1 MWVGRLREVVVI
13 GLLWSMIAA
22 VFTAVVFAALKLFL
36 WVWPHP
42 PKLLLGVAGVVLAGL
57 AILWIRTRPWIAIRT
72 AITPKYYKKIREAE
86 AAEAADPSQRPP
98 PFRMDPVRAPG
109 LLGQAIGAILQAAIG
124 FLLWFFR
131 GLAPN
136 GRLSPIPVRLVT
148 RFSDVEAVLLD
159 DETFRVPFGPEWT
172 TMGAGRNS
180 VLGLDGPAHRAQR
193 AVFDDIMLGITQPG
207 DRARLTAR
215 AAEVAQSLVGQSM
228 GRADVVTDIFQRT
241 VSEVCIDY
249 LGLEAGDRNL
259 LADWATSKSWLT
271 FGDPTGAPETR
282 SRAIQG
288 ASLLRGVVERSLE
301 VATRRP
307 SSDTLASRLLSE
319 ERKGRI
325 SRDESIAI
333 LDGAACGMIPT
344 TTLCM
349 TRLFCDL
356 MGRPYWWNEARRL
369 ARGLSG
375 GGSQNPADKARLQ
388 DILMEA
394 ARLSPTLY
402 PGQWRYVEKPGVIAP
417 GTLRAA
423 RVRPGDVLLVSTA
436 AALRDGRRFRD
447 PDTFNPGRPASE
459 KSAAELMFGF
469 GVHKCVGLYVAVLV
483 MVEIAIALLSRDEL
497 AVAPGD
503 AGQLKS
509 AGPFPRH
516 MEMTWRPDGPV
527 AGQTLMVFAAR
538 LPAGADAA
546 ALAEGLEA
554 LRSQG
559 GGRDLDAA
567 GVVHFASFSVL
578 DLGFEAT
585 PQPWLVGELNVD
597 GDGPAAIDRT
607 AACMSGWLGLFRIV
621 DPGIRTTAD
630 LGRFLKDHLLDI
642 RCTPW
647 GATGLQ
653 YPGAIGLPAGD
664 IRRQKALADYVRE
677 VLDHLNTRGALEER
691 DALRPAGAPPDAV
704 QTLDTVRRLIRNDPD
719 LARAAADDPALSDL
733 VRKAGSFRD
742 FLIRPLGHRLAFT
755 DFTSPPGSENP
766 PPLAILGKVLED
778 RNRGAVL
785 AVMLAL
791 AVAVTVMVRIYLGP
805 GGGAGD
811 FAGVLE
817 IVFTSL
823 VWVLA
828 AYVLGLLAAA
838 GLFAGLVLAHEA
850 ADRADPSP
858 PSPEAVAEVEVFEN
872 QEGYAQNHMIS
883 VTRLKA
889 GPFRRYALAF
899 GMWVIRLLAL
909 FVFRQGNLARM
920 GTIHF
925 ARWVKPP
932 GTDALVFMSNYD
944 GSWLSYLEDFTA
956 LASLG
961 LNAAWGHSR
970 GVPTATLMFL
980 GGASDS
986 DAFKRFAKRSLR
998 RTNFWYSAYP
1008 GVTLENIRRNA
1019 LIHDGLMRASNAT
1032 EAQDWLDMLAS
1043 VKRPALEIETGEVQ
1057 TLVLRGLGSLPAMA
1071 CGLIHLPSDADLP
1084 GWTSHLT
1091 RAVAF
1096 GNADPDPHRWNQRLW
1111 AQALR
1116 LESGPFPDRPGDV
1129 SFIGFTASGLV
1140 KLGLPAPDTGVG
1152 LAGLL
1157 APFYQGMSSRE
1168 RILRDAGPSAPSRW
1182 SWTDTAW
1189 TGAPPGQPGV
1199 DAVLLVYGMT
1209 PEDCRAAI
1217 ETQASDFGL
1226 ILRKTLLSPA
1236 RPIMAGGL
1244 RAEPFGFADGIS
1256 NPVMKGL
1263 RGDPGLVADQVEP
1276 GEILLGYPHNRQG
1289 QVPTCA
1295 LPAELDPL
1303 DLLPVVSNALYRRY
1317 PAFGL
1322 ESGAGADHDFG
1333 RNGTFLVV
1341 RQLEQDVAGFQDYTV
1356 KTAAALARNPGMS
1369 GVDPHWVGAKMI
1381 GRWKDGSPVALYPDT
1396 QPHRPNPTND
1406 FGYATFDP
1414 RGFACPLGSHVRRS
1428 NPRDSLMSDNLKA
1441 PNHVS
1446 SHRILRRGRAYL
1458 EPASDGGRATE
1469 GLIFLAACADLERQF
1484 EFIQQSWLGEPSFHG
1499 LTGEADP
1506 AVDSDGQLQDL
1517 SLPDGRTVRRIR
1529 GIPDFVTVRGGGY
1542 FFMPSRSALHYLADR
1557 ARRRAGLAVSRPSAP
1572 GTRTR
1577 SASPSPT
1584 AEPA

>member
-1 MWVGRLREVVVI
+1 
-13 GLLWSMIAA
+13 MIAA

-301 VATRRP
+301 VAARRP

-838 GLFAGLVLAHEA
+838 GLFAGLMLAHEA

-1091 RAVAF
+1091 RTVAF